1 MKNGIHAARL
11 DKQEKVRGIIHPHAG
26 LASDLITFDIDN
38 QPDMTSKLSINLS
51 KICLAHRK
59 KIVMFMRLM
68 KLNDTGKKGVTVF
81 KYNTCQIPTKQQN
94 EQMI

>member
-38 QPDMTSKLSINLS
+38 QPDMTSKLSIILS
-51 KICLAHRK
+51 KIRLAHRK
-59 KIVMFMRLM
+59 KIIMFMRLLN
-68 KLNDTGKKGVTVF
+68 LNDKGKKRGLLYSNTIPV
-81 KYNTCQIPTKQQN
+81 KYLRNSKMN
-94 EQMI
+94 R